1 MPHLKLEYTDN
12 VHWKGPI
19 QKIFS
24 KLQKV
29 LIKHAGVEPENCK
42 SRGTQLKDYFCTIN
56 DSPGGFTHLEIS
68 ILSGR
73 SETVKTKIGTEC
85 TQIIRE
91 FLEDVAQVQVSVEI
105 RDMNQNNY
113 FTTQK
118 TKIIWI

>member
-19 QKIFS
+19 QKIFP
-24 KLQKV
+24 KLQTV
-29 LIKHAGVEPENCK
+29 LIQHTGVESENCK
-42 SRGTQLKDYFCTIN
+42 SRATQLKDYLGTIN

-85 TQIIRE
+85 TQIICE
-91 FLEDVAQVQVSVEI
+91 FLKDVTQAQVSVEI
-105 RDMNQNNY
+105 RDMDKNNY
-113 FTTQK
+113 FTTKK
-118 TKIIWI
+118 TKII